1 MQTTRGH
8 APIDD
13 VLAAAGVDL
22 AVLGAEEDSR
32 RTTGDTARTM
42 QMTRDEEDAWMLQRA
57 QSIAVMQ
64 ARKAARRGTPTP
76 TPGRGA
82 NRAKA
87 KAARRTPLSVVG
99 EVHDVGEHTLGDASD
114 TDDDFYGDEYRGEDE
129 GEAEAVMSAA
139 RWQDSESCY
148 STGSGEP
155 EEGRDYIYM
164 DTSETEDGSW
174 KDGDDAHS
182 VGPMTSYLFIH

>member
-8 APIDD
+8 VPIDD

-22 AVLGAEEDSR
+22 AVLEGGKDSR
-32 RTTGDTARTM
+32 RTTGDTVRTT
-42 QMTRDEEDAWMLQRA
+42 QMSRDEEDAWMAQRA
-57 QSIAVMQ
+57 RSIAALQ

-82 NRAKA
+82 PNRAKT
-87 KAARRTPLSVVG
+87 ARNTPLSVVG
-99 EVHDVGEHTLGDASD
+99 EAHDGAEHASEGASD
-114 TDDDFYGDEYRGEDE
+114 SDGDLYGDEYGGADEDE
-129 GEAEAVMSAA
+129 DTAEAVMAAA

-148 STGSGEP
+148 STGSGDD
-155 EEGRDYIYM
+155 GRDFIYM

-182 VGPMTSYLFIH
+182 VGPMASYLFIR